1 MSRYFWQLQMLLM
14 KNILLPVF
22 IILSFMQ
29 VNAQYYY
36 SDIIGTK
43 QTNQQYKLLRA
54 FQFQHINAISFD
66 GNQPAKDF
74 LLEQVIADDG
84 RQITTHSAS
93 AGSMESYFIS
103 NYQNN
108 KLNKTVDSGNNAINT
123 VLYEYDNTGKVI
135 STSAASKD
143 FDKTFTNEERHIWS
157 YNEKGLPQKMIKIKN
172 HGDTTLVMFSY
183 DDDNLAEEKWIKN
196 KRIIE
201 TYYYYYN
208 PKKQLTDIVRFSRK
222 AKAMLPD
229 YIFEYDVKG
238 RVTQMTQ
245 TQSGSANY
253 LVWKYTY
260 NENGMKEKEIVF
272 NKQKEMLGRI
282 EYNYR

>member
-1 MSRYFWQLQMLLM
+1 LLM
-14 KNILLPVF
+14 KNIVLPVF
-22 IILSFMQ
+22 IILTFIHAD
-29 VNAQYYY
+29 AQYYY

-43 QTNQQYKLLRA
+43 QTNQQYRLLRA
-54 FQFQHINAISFD
+54 FQFKSINAVSFE
-66 GNQPAKDF
+66 GNQPSKDF
-74 LLEQVIADDG
+74 LLEQIITADG
-84 RQITTHSAS
+84 HRIITHSAS

-108 KLNKTVDSGNNAINT
+108 KVNKTVDSSNNAINT
-123 VLYEYDNTGKVI
+123 VMYEYDNMGKVI
-135 STSAASKD
+135 STSATSKD
-143 FDKTFTNEERHIWS
+143 FDKTFTNEERHLWN
-157 YNEKGLPQKMIKIKN
+157 YNEKGLPEKMIKIKN
-172 HGDTTLVMFSY
+172 RTDTTFVIFSY
-183 DDDNLAEEKWIKN
+183 DDDNVAEEKWTKN
-196 KRIIE
+196 NRIIE

-208 PKKQLTDIVRFSRK
+208 EKKQLTDIVRFSRK

-229 YIFEYDVKG
+229 YIFEYDNKG
-238 RVTQMTQ
+238 RITQMTQ

-282 EYNYR
+282 EYRYQ

>member
-74 LLEQVIADDG
+74 LLEQVITDDG

-172 HGDTTLVMFSY
+172 HDDTTLVMFSY

-229 YIFEYDVKG
+229 YIFEYDIKG